1 MWSLPGPGIEP
12 VSPAYA
18 GGFLSTVPPGS
29 SKSTQKLMTDQRV
42 EKIQITD
49 TNVCTYIRNR
59 KSGYHYTL
67 YGIKRII
74 NKSDPKL
81 HATEFDIQ

>member
-1 MWSLPGPGIEP
+1 
-12 VSPAYA
+12 
-18 GGFLSTVPPGS
+18 
-29 SKSTQKLMTDQRV
+29 MTDQRV

-49 TNVCTYIRNR
+49 TSICTYIRNR
-59 KSGYHYTL
+59 RSGYHYTL
-67 YGIKRII
+67 YGIKGII